1 MARKDVSA
9 LRDEAAQAVE
19 RGKLKQA
26 LALYEELEER
36 QPAEASWPKRLGEVH
51 RRAGDA
57 AAAVAAFERAVDK
70 YVGAGFLVQ
79 AVAVAKLIL
88 QLDAGHAIGAR
99 IAELTAQQRQASK
112 AGATVDAPRRG
123 RAAQTPSP
131 APSPSPS
138 PSPSP
143 PPTPSPAPAPS
154 PAPPPA
160 PSPSRTASRPPPSP
174 ARARPPA
181 APAAADEPAAQIHD
195 RPPRRSRPITLQ
207 AGAAIDSMALSTVM
221 PGTQH
226 LVDADGR
233 PSGIHV
239 IPLPEDDELELSL
252 DDAEVEV
259 DVDLAGDP
267 AGAHAH
273 DAIDAAI
280 ASADLE
286 LELPPP
292 PPRAAATDREA
303 RMALLQTPLLAGL
316 PPRVLEALI
325 HKITLLD
332 LAPGAV
338 LFAEGD
344 RSTSLYI
351 VSEGEVVV
359 EARASGELARLGPGA
374 FFGEVSLITDLPRS
388 ATIRAAGPVELLVID
403 REVIRG
409 LVADHPAVLGVLLRF
424 IRDRLVA
431 QVTRTSALFQP
442 FADPERAELSSQFE
456 LVEVDAGAPLI
467 VQGQRADGLYVMLA
481 GRVEVWRD
489 GEAAPVATLGPGEV
503 FGEMSLLGGGGSTAH
518 VRAATRVL
526 ALRMP
531 ARTFHAVIMTHP
543 PVLEYVGTLAEQ
555 RAPAAAGG
563 DDLVD
568 LRLELL

>member
-1 MARKDVSA
+1 
-9 LRDEAAQAVE
+9 
-19 RGKLKQA
+19 
-26 LALYEELEER
+26 
-36 QPAEASWPKRLGEVH
+36 
-51 RRAGDA
+51 
-57 AAAVAAFERAVDK
+57 
-70 YVGAGFLVQ
+70 
-79 AVAVAKLIL
+79 
-88 QLDAGHAIGAR
+88 
-99 IAELTAQQRQASK
+99 
-112 AGATVDAPRRG
+112 
-123 RAAQTPSP
+123 
-131 APSPSPS
+131 
-138 PSPSP
+138 
-143 PPTPSPAPAPS
+143 
-154 PAPPPA
+154 
-160 PSPSRTASRPPPSP
+160 
-174 ARARPPA
+174 
-181 APAAADEPAAQIHD
+181 
-195 RPPRRSRPITLQ
+195 
-207 AGAAIDSMALSTVM
+207 MALSTVM

-267 AGAHAH
+267 AGGHAHAH

-374 FFGEVSLITDLPRS
+374 FFGEVSLLTDLPRS

-456 LVEVDAGAPLI
+456 LVEVDGGAPLI

-489 GEAAPVATLGPGEV
+489 GEATPVATLGPGEV

-568 LRLELL
+568 LRLDLL